1 MSRPMIPKSLA
12 AQIKRAQ
19 SAVKD
24 KRQHITHQ
32 EREAGKLGERAT
44 ALYEK
49 FISGNL
55 SDHAY
60 DLQIESIRRKQARE
74 SQRGPERYAE
84 LDALDVAL
92 AALEIE
98 VLQKVAVMR
107 PSKGRVR
114 WPSPLPPFEET
125 ARTYAAALDEVD
137 RVSRQKHEHMM
148 ARFAEQDE
156 KARIAMERAWTKL
169 AQSLA
174 KAVKR
179 GAMTEDAALTF
190 IRNL

>member
-1 MSRPMIPKSLA
+1 M
-12 AQIKRAQ
+12 
-19 SAVKD
+19 KD

-74 SQRGPERYAE
+74 SQRGPERHAE

-125 ARTYAAALDEVD
+125 ASTYAAALDEVD
-137 RVSRQKHEHMM
+137 RVSRQKHERMM
-148 ARFAEQDE
+148 ARFAEQGE

-169 AQSLA
+169 AQCLA